1 MAGEHDITVLLH
13 AWGGGDQQAG
23 EELGALVYQELRA
36 MARKRLAGERSD
48 HTLQPTALVNEAYLR
63 LVQGG
68 VSMNDRIHFFAT
80 AALHMRSILVDHARA
95 RLAEKRGGEQLRV
108 TLGEDLQAAEAT
120 QDTDLLALDAALS
133 TLHAADERTAKVI
146 ELTYFGGLQRDEVA
160 QALSVS
166 VPTVDRALR
175 FGRAWL
181 KQALD
186 T

>member
-13 AWGGGDQQAG
+13 AWSSGDSEAG
-23 EELGALVYQELRA
+23 ERLGKLVYLELRE
-36 MARKRLAGERSD
+36 MARKRLAGERGD

-63 LVQGG
+63 MVQGG
-68 VSMNDRIHFFAT
+68 VRPSDRLHFFAT
-80 AALHMRSILVDHARA
+80 AALYMRSILVDHARA
-95 RLAEKRGGEQLRV
+95 RQAGKRGGEQLRV
-108 TLGEDLQAAEAT
+108 TLGDDIPAADAG
-120 QDTDLLALDAALS
+120 DTELLALDEALNS
-133 TLHAADERTAKVI
+133 LYEADERTAKVI

-160 QALSVS
+160 QVLSVS

-186 T
+186 A